1 MTVLPFDPDPILFV
15 TTALRRTPEL
25 DIHAHA
31 IASELRVPYVPRDD
45 LGISRLFEAHP
56 NFRRALIV
64 QADRLL
70 LVQQTGEEIFFHPN
84 MAFLRLGNLLRGGRD
99 YLAESTQLK
108 PGDSV
113 LDATLGYAAEATL
126 CAHFVGDSGEVH
138 GIEAIPELGV
148 IVREGLQ
155 TIVTD
160 QAMLNA
166 AMRRV
171 KVVHLGHHL
180 DFLRTCETNRYD
192 VVCFDPFFEEML
204 EQSQAMAPLRV
215 FGSQA
220 PLLPETIEEAKRVA
234 RRRVV
239 IKTDRRTEL
248 DTDMGITAR
257 YGSRSGKVGYC
268 VIDTK

>member
-1 MTVLPFDPDPILFV
+1 MTVLPCDSEPLLFV

-25 DIHAHA
+25 EAHAHA
-31 IASELRVPYVPRDD
+31 IASELGVPCVPRDD
-45 LGISRLFEAHP
+45 LGMSKLFETHP
-56 NFRRALIV
+56 SAQKAIIV

-70 LVQQTGEEIFFHPN
+70 LVQRTGEEIFFHPN

-113 LDATLGYAAEATL
+113 LDATLGYAAEATI
-126 CAHFVGDSGEVH
+126 CAHLVGDGGEVH
-138 GIEAIPELGV
+138 GIEAVPELGL

-155 TIVTD
+155 TVVTD
-160 QAMLNA
+160 RELLNA

-180 DFLRTCETNRYD
+180 DFLRSCESDRYD
-192 VVCFDPFFEEML
+192 VVCFDPFFGEML
-204 EQSQAMAPLRV
+204 EQSQAMVPLRV

-220 PLLPETIEEAKRVA
+220 PLLPEAIEEARRVA

-239 IKTDRRTEL
+239 IKSDRLTEL
-248 DTDMGITAR
+248 DTDLGITAR
-257 YGSRSGKVGYC
+257 YGSRGGKVGYSA
-268 VIDTK
+268 IDTG

>member
-1 MTVLPFDPDPILFV
+1 MTVLPTDTEPALFV
-15 TTALRRTPEL
+15 TTALRQTPEL
-25 DIHAHA
+25 DVHAHVL
-31 IASELRVPYVPRDD
+31 ASELRVPYVARDD
-45 LGISRLFEAHP
+45 LGMSKLFDAHP
-56 NFRRALIV
+56 SFTRALIV

-70 LVQQTGEEIFFHPN
+70 LVQRTGEEIFFHPN

-108 PGDSV
+108 SGDSV

-126 CAHFVGDSGEVH
+126 CAHFVGDAGEVH

-155 TIVTD
+155 TVVTD
-160 QAMLNA
+160 QELLND

-171 KVVHLGHHL
+171 RVVHLGHHL
-180 DFLRTCETNRYD
+180 PFLRACETNRYD

-215 FGSQA
+215 FGSRA
-220 PLLPETIEEAKRVA
+220 ALLPEAIKEAKRVA

-239 IKTDRRTEL
+239 IKTDRRMEFDVGL
-248 DTDMGITAR
+248 EVTAR
-257 YGSRSGKVGYC
+257 YGSRGGKVGYC
-268 VIDTK
+268 VIETK